1 MWSAPAKNMKK
12 INMSISFVYGVSI
25 QDNCENAVFTFLPF
39 YKQNIAFFLFLT
51 YHCCVVDFGYSEG
64 ESLSNCMC
72 RITFST
78 IKEYSM
84 GTTQPIRNKDELT
97 AFRMYHKDIRPN
109 SRNYCLI
116 VMGLNTALRISD
128 LLRLKW
134 DNVYNFKHH
143 EFRTHFLIN
152 EQKTGKNNY
161 VTLNYNATDALKDYF
176 NERNPNDHEFI
187 FTKNTCRYRPIS
199 RTQAYRIV
207 KTAAGKTVQDEHI
220 SCHSLR
226 KTFGYHAWKNGT
238 PPALLMDVYNH
249 SSYEI
254 TQHYLGIEQDER
266 DEIYLKL
273 EL

>member
-1 MWSAPAKNMKK
+1 
-12 INMSISFVYGVSI
+12 
-25 QDNCENAVFTFLPF
+25 
-39 YKQNIAFFLFLT
+39 
-51 YHCCVVDFGYSEG
+51 
-64 ESLSNCMC
+64 
-72 RITFST
+72 
-78 IKEYSM
+78 
-84 GTTQPIRNKDELT
+84 
-97 AFRMYHKDIRPN
+97 
-109 SRNYCLI
+109 
-116 VMGLNTALRISD
+116 MGLNTALRISD

-187 FTKNTCRYRPIS
+187 FTKNTCRYQPIS

-226 KTFGYHAWKNGT
+226 KTFGYHAWKMAHLPLCSWMSIITHHMRLPSIIWELSRMRGMKFILSLNYRACN
-238 PPALLMDVYNH
+238 ALQIIQYKGL
-249 SSYEI
+249 
-254 TQHYLGIEQDER
+254 L
-266 DEIYLKL
+266 
-273 EL
+273 

>member
-1 MWSAPAKNMKK
+1 MWSVPAKNMKK
-12 INMSISFVYGVSI
+12 INMSISFVYDVSI

-39 YKQNIAFFLFLT
+39 YKQNI
-51 YHCCVVDFGYSEG
+51 
-64 ESLSNCMC
+64 
-72 RITFST
+72 TFST

-84 GTTQPIRNKDELT
+84 GTTQPIRNNDELT
-97 AFRMYHKDIRPN
+97 AFRMYYKDIRPN

-143 EFRTHFLIN
+143 EF
-152 EQKTGKNNY
+152 
-161 VTLNYNATDALKDYF
+161 
-176 NERNPNDHEFI
+176 I
-187 FTKNTCRYRPIS
+187 FTKNTCRYQPIS

-207 KTAAGKTVQDEHI
+207 KTAAGKTVQDE
-220 SCHSLR
+220 
-226 KTFGYHAWKNGT
+226 
-238 PPALLMDVYNH
+238 
-249 SSYEI
+249 
-254 TQHYLGIEQDER
+254 R

>member
-1 MWSAPAKNMKK
+1 M
-12 INMSISFVYGVSI
+12 
-25 QDNCENAVFTFLPF
+25 
-39 YKQNIAFFLFLT
+39 
-51 YHCCVVDFGYSEG
+51 
-64 ESLSNCMC
+64 
-72 RITFST
+72 
-78 IKEYSM
+78 
-84 GTTQPIRNKDELT
+84 
-97 AFRMYHKDIRPN
+97 AFRMYYKDIRPN

-134 DNVYNFKHH
+134 NNVYN
-143 EFRTHFLIN
+143 
-152 EQKTGKNNY
+152 Y
-161 VTLNYNATDALKDYF
+161 
-176 NERNPNDHEFI
+176 
-187 FTKNTCRYRPIS
+187 TCRYQPIS

-207 KTAAGKTVQDEHI
+207 KTAAGRTVQDEHI

>member
-1 MWSAPAKNMKK
+1 
-12 INMSISFVYGVSI
+12 
-25 QDNCENAVFTFLPF
+25 
-39 YKQNIAFFLFLT
+39 
-51 YHCCVVDFGYSEG
+51 
-64 ESLSNCMC
+64 
-72 RITFST
+72 
-78 IKEYSM
+78 M

-97 AFRMYHKDIRPN
+97 AFRMYYKDIRPN

-134 DNVYNFKHH
+134 DNVYN
-143 EFRTHFLIN
+143 
-152 EQKTGKNNY
+152 Y
-161 VTLNYNATDALKDYF
+161 
-176 NERNPNDHEFI
+176 
-187 FTKNTCRYRPIS
+187 TCRYQPIS
-199 RTQAYRIV
+199 RTQASRIV

>member
-1 MWSAPAKNMKK
+1 MWSVPAKNMKK

-25 QDNCENAVFTFLPF
+25 QVNCENAVFTFLPF
-39 YKQNIAFFLFLT
+39 YKQN
-51 YHCCVVDFGYSEG
+51 
-64 ESLSNCMC
+64 
-72 RITFST
+72 ITFST

-97 AFRMYHKDIRPN
+97 AFRMYYKDIRPN

-134 DNVYNFKHH
+134 DNVYNFEH
-143 EFRTHFLIN
+143 
-152 EQKTGKNNY
+152 
-161 VTLNYNATDALKDYF
+161 
-176 NERNPNDHEFI
+176 HEFI
-187 FTKNTCRYRPIS
+187 FTKNTCRYQPIS

-207 KTAAGKTVQDEHI
+207 KTAAGKTVQDE
-220 SCHSLR
+220 
-226 KTFGYHAWKNGT
+226 K
-238 PPALLMDVYNH
+238 
-249 SSYEI
+249 
-254 TQHYLGIEQDER
+254 

>member
-1 MWSAPAKNMKK
+1 MWSVPAKNMKK
-12 INMSISFVYGVSI
+12 INMSISFVYDVSI

-39 YKQNIAFFLFLT
+39 YKQNI
-51 YHCCVVDFGYSEG
+51 
-64 ESLSNCMC
+64 
-72 RITFST
+72 TFST

-84 GTTQPIRNKDELT
+84 GTTQPIRNNDELT
-97 AFRMYHKDIRPN
+97 AFRMYYKDIRPN

-116 VMGLNTALRISD
+116 VMGLNTALRISN

-134 DNVYNFKHH
+134 DNVYN
-143 EFRTHFLIN
+143 
-152 EQKTGKNNY
+152 Y
-161 VTLNYNATDALKDYF
+161 
-176 NERNPNDHEFI
+176 
-187 FTKNTCRYRPIS
+187 TCRYQPIS

>member
-1 MWSAPAKNMKK
+1 MWSVPAKNMKK
-12 INMSISFVYGVSI
+12 INMSISFVYDVSI

-39 YKQNIAFFLFLT
+39 YKQN
-51 YHCCVVDFGYSEG
+51 
-64 ESLSNCMC
+64 
-72 RITFST
+72 ITFST

-97 AFRMYHKDIRPN
+97 AFRMYYKDIRPN

-116 VMGLNTALRISD
+116 VMGLNTALRISN

-134 DNVYNFKHH
+134 DNVYN
-143 EFRTHFLIN
+143 
-152 EQKTGKNNY
+152 Y
-161 VTLNYNATDALKDYF
+161 
-176 NERNPNDHEFI
+176 
-187 FTKNTCRYRPIS
+187 TCRYQPIS